1 MNNAVD
7 MKKNSALQSDAAKE
21 TILKQI
27 AELEKIARGL
37 EPDSTERTKIVG
49 QAAGYIDQFI
59 NSLPSA
65 KTYVKGGCE
74 NLKAM
79 EIDNGGKPLEQ
90 LLNILR
96 NEVDRVGIN
105 SASGHQ
111 LGYIPAGGIWA
122 SSIADMLAAATNRY
136 AGVYYACPGG
146 VIMENQLIKWLCSIV
161 GYPSTAHGNLASGGS
176 IANLIAIQTARD
188 SFKINSANVKQSV
201 IYFTEQAHH
210 CINKALLTTGLHEAV
225 QRIIPMNPNFQM
237 DAEALKHVIKK
248 DKKEGLLPCMV
259 IATAG
264 TTDTGAIDPL
274 DSIADICSENKVW
287 FHVDAAYGGFFML
300 VDELKDKF
308 KGIEKSDS
316 LVIDP
321 HKGLFIPYGS
331 GVVLIKN
338 GAALLASY
346 SHQAAYMQDAYG
358 YDEISPADCSP
369 ELSKHFRGLR
379 MWLPLHLH
387 GLDVFKANLQEKIL
401 LCRYFHEG
409 IKEMGFAT
417 GPYPELSVT
426 LFRFPEKDANNFNQK
441 LLDSLH
447 DDGRCFFSSTV
458 IKNEL
463 WIRCAVLSFRTHL
476 PEIKLALQMIKENV
490 EKIKKFN

>member
-1 MNNAVD
+1 MINKAD
-7 MKKNSALQSDAAKE
+7 KMKSSSPGNEYYQE
-21 TILKQI
+21 QMTEQI
-27 AELEKIARGL
+27 SELELTARSL
-37 EPDSTERTKIVG
+37 EPAPTERARIMG
-49 QAAGYIDQFI
+49 QAAAYIDQFI
-59 NSLPSA
+59 NTLPTA
-65 KTYVKGGCE
+65 KTYVKGECE

-79 EIDNGGKPLEQ
+79 EINSGGKPLEQ

-96 NEVDRVGIN
+96 DEVDQVGIN

-122 SSIADMLAAATNRY
+122 SSIADLLAAAANRY
-136 AGVYYACPGG
+136 AGVYYSCPGG
-146 VIMENQLIKWLCSIV
+146 VIMENQLIQWLCSVV
-161 GYPSTAHGNLASGGS
+161 GYPATAHGNLTSGGS

-188 SFKINSANVKQSV
+188 SFKINSTNVKQSV

-210 CINKALLTTGLHEAV
+210 CIHKALLTTGLHEAV

-237 DAEALKHVIKK
+237 DAEALKQVIKE
-248 DKKEGLLPCMV
+248 DKRAGLQPFLV

-274 DSIADICSENKVW
+274 NSIADICAEYKVW

-300 VDELKDKF
+300 VDEMKAKF

-321 HKGLFIPYGS
+321 HKGMFIPYGS

-338 GAALLASY
+338 TAALLASY
-346 SHQAAYMQDAYG
+346 SHQASYMQDTYG
-358 YDEISPADCSP
+358 LDEISPADCSP

-387 GLDVFKANLQEKIL
+387 GLEPFKANLMEKIL
-401 LCRYFHEG
+401 LCRYFYEE
-409 IKEMGFAT
+409 IKKMGFET
-417 GPYPELSVT
+417 GPFPELSVT
-426 LFRFPEKDANNFNQK
+426 LFRYPDNDNNFNQK

-447 DDGRCFFSSTV
+447 DDGRCFFSSTS
-458 IKNEL
+458 INGKL

-476 PEIKLALQMIKENV
+476 PEIKLAIQMIKENL
-490 EKIKKFN
+490 EKIK

>member
-1 MNNAVD
+1 MINTAD
-7 MKKNSALQSDAAKE
+7 KMKISSSQKE
-21 TILKQI
+21 SYKDQMLNQI
-27 AELEKIARGL
+27 EELEETARSL
-37 EPDSTERTKIVG
+37 EPDSSERKKIIE

-59 NSLPSA
+59 NTLPAS
-65 KTYVKGGCE
+65 KTYIKGECE

-79 EIDNGGKPLEQ
+79 EIDSKGKPLGR
-90 LLNILR
+90 LLDILHE
-96 NEVDRVGIN
+96 EVDRVGLN
-105 SASGHQ
+105 SASGCQ

-146 VIMENQLIKWLCSIV
+146 VIIENQLIRWFCSVV
-161 GYPSTAHGNLASGGS
+161 GYPVTAHGNLASGGS

-188 SFKINSANVKQSV
+188 SFKINSTNVKQSV
-201 IYFTEQAHH
+201 IYFTEQTHH
-210 CINKALLTTGLHEAV
+210 CIHKALLTTGLHEAV
-225 QRIIPMNPNFQM
+225 HRLIPLNPDFQM
-237 DAEALKHVIKK
+237 DVEALKQVIEE
-248 DKKEGLLPCMV
+248 DKKAGLQPFIV

-274 DSIADICSENKVW
+274 DSIADVCSENKVW

-300 VDELKDKF
+300 VDEMKAKF

-321 HKGLFIPYGS
+321 HKGMFIPYGS
-331 GVVLIKN
+331 GVVLIKDA
-338 GAALLASY
+338 AALLASY
-346 SHQAAYMQDAYG
+346 SHHASYMQDAYG
-358 YDEISPADCSP
+358 SYDEISPSDCSP

-387 GLDVFKANLQEKIL
+387 GLDTFKANLLEKIL
-401 LCRYFHEG
+401 LCRYFHEE
-409 IKEMGFAT
+409 IKEMGFET
-417 GPYPELSVT
+417 GPFPELSVT
-426 LFRFPEKDANNFNQK
+426 LFRLPGKDGDDLNQK

-447 DDGRCFFSSTV
+447 DDGRCFFSST
-458 IKNEL
+458 IINGKL

-476 PEIKLALQMIKENV
+476 QEINLALKMIKENV
-490 EKIKKFN
+490 EIIQ